1 MKFWKRAIITLA
13 LVLPV
18 FVLAACGKSSSSSS
32 KNETVKVGIMSTDKE
47 IWTDIQSRLK
57 KQGVTIKLV
66 QFTDYNQPNQALEDG
81 DIQLNAF
88 QHHNFLNNWNKKHN
102 TKIADIGDTYIGPMR
117 AYSNKIKSLKEVKQG
132 DQISLPNDPSNEGRA
147 LQLLAQNKLIT
158 LKKGV
163 ASPTI
168 RDITS
173 NKINLKFTELD
184 AAQTARSLNDVAVA
198 VVNNDTAAAAN
209 LKPSNAIAVEKIT
222 SQSKPWV
229 NFIAAKSSKD
239 KNNAT
244 YKKIVKAYQTKRT
257 AELLKKVYK
266 GSTLPAW
273 NYKF

>member
-1 MKFWKRAIITLA
+1 MKFWKKAILTFA
-13 LVLPV
+13 LILPV
-18 FVLAACGKSSSSSS
+18 FVLAACGKSASST
-32 KNETVKVGIMSTDKE
+32 KNTTVKVGIMSTDKE

-88 QHHNFLNNWNKKHN
+88 QHHNFLDNWNKKHN
-102 TKIADIGDTYIGPMR
+102 TKIVDIGATYIGPMR
-117 AYSNKIKSLKEVKQG
+117 AYSNKIKSLKDVKNG
-132 DQISLPNDPSNEGRA
+132 DQISVPNDPSNEGRA
-147 LQLLAQNKLIT
+147 LQLLAQNGLLT

-168 RDITS
+168 RDITE
-173 NKINLKFTELD
+173 NKLNLKFTELD

-198 VVNNDTAAAAN
+198 VVNNDIAAAAN
-209 LKPSNAIAVEKIT
+209 LKPANAIAVEKIT
-222 SQSKPWV
+222 KASKPWV
-229 NFIAAKSSKD
+229 NFIAAKSAKD
-239 KNNAT
+239 EDNAT
-244 YKKIVKAYQTKRT
+244 YKKIVKAYQTQRT
-257 AELLKKVYK
+257 ADLLKKVYK

>member
-1 MKFWKRAIITLA
+1 MKFWKKAILTFA
-13 LVLPV
+13 LILPV
-18 FVLAACGKSSSSSS
+18 FVLAACGKSASST
-32 KNETVKVGIMSTDKE
+32 KNTTVKVGIMSTDKE

-88 QHHNFLNNWNKKHN
+88 QHHNFLDNWNKKHN
-102 TKIADIGDTYIGPMR
+102 TKIVDIGATYIGPMR
-117 AYSNKIKSLKEVKQG
+117 AYSNKIKSLKDVKNG
-132 DQISLPNDPSNEGRA
+132 DQISVPNDPSNEGRA
-147 LQLLAQNKLIT
+147 LQLLAQNGLLT

-168 RDITS
+168 RDITE
-173 NKINLKFTELD
+173 NKLNLKFTELD

-198 VVNNDTAAAAN
+198 VVNNDIAAAAN
-209 LKPSNAIAVEKIT
+209 L
-222 SQSKPWV
+222 KPWV
-229 NFIAAKSSKD
+229 NFIAAKSAKD
-239 KNNAT
+239 KDNAT
-244 YKKIVKAYQTKRT
+244 YKKIVKAYQTQRT
-257 AELLKKVYK
+257 ADLLKKVYK